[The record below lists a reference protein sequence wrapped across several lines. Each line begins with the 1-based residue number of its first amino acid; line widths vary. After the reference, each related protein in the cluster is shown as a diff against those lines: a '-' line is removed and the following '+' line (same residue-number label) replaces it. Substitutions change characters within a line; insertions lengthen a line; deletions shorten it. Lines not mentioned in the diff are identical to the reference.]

1 MRRPSSTAGTSTAIR
16 RLAAIGVA
24 ATLAFTVAACGSDGD
39 SDVAESGDATTT
51 TAAGGTTDATLGE
64 QTITVFAASSLT
76 DAFTEIGADF
86 EAANPGT
93 TVEFNFGA
101 SSDLVESITGGD
113 ALGTADVFASAD
125 ENNMAKLTDAGDAD
139 DEPDVF
145 ARNQAE
151 IAVPAGNPGDV
162 TGLEDFENEDLFLGV
177 CAPDV
182 PCGAYA
188 QEIFDNAG
196 VTPSIDTE
204 EAKVTDV
211 VAKVAAGEL
220 DAGIVYV
227 TDVLAND
234 DEVDGVAIP
243 ADVNVDAAYP
253 IATVAEGP
261 SPDGADA
268 FVGYV
273 LSDEGQQVLAD
284 FGFLPPT

>member
-1 MRRPSSTAGTSTAIR
+1 MTGSPTLPR
-16 RLAAIGVA
+16 RLGALGLALA
-24 ATLAFTVAACGSDGD
+24 LALTLVACGSDGD
-39 SDVAESGDATTT
+39 SDVAESGDASSSTTE
-51 TAAGGTTDATLGE
+51 AGATTDSTLAE

-76 DAFTEIGADF
+76 DAFTEIGAGF

-93 TVEFNFGA
+93 TVEFNFGS

-125 ENNMAKLTDAGDAD
+125 ENNMDKLVDAEDNAA
-139 DEPDVF
+139 EPQVF
-145 ARNQAE
+145 TRNQAE
-151 IAVPAGNPGDV
+151 IAVPAGNPAGV
-162 TGLEDFENEDLFLGV
+162 TGLEDFADEDLFLGV
-177 CAPDV
+177 CAPDA

-211 VAKVAAGEL
+211 VAKVASGEL

-234 DEVDGVAIP
+234 DEVDGVEIP
-243 ADVNVDAAYP
+243 ADVNVDAVYP
-253 IATVAEGP
+253 IATVA
-261 SPDGADA
+261 
-268 FVGYV
+268 
-273 LSDEGQQVLAD
+273 
-284 FGFLPPT
+284 

>member
-1 MRRPSSTAGTSTAIR
+1 MARRTPVR
-16 RLAAIGVA
+16 RLAALGLVA
-24 ATLAFTVAACGSDGD
+24 ALALTLVACGSDGD
-39 SDVAESGDATTT
+39 SDVAESGDASTTT
-51 TAAGGTTDATLGE
+51 TATASDA
-64 QTITVFAASSLT
+64 QTVTVFAASSLT
-76 DAFTEIGADF
+76 DAFTEIGEGF

-93 TVEFNFGA
+93 TVEFSFGS
-101 SSDLVESITGGD
+101 SSDLVDSITSGE

-125 ENNMAKLTDAGDAD
+125 QENMDELVDAD
-139 DEPDVF
+139 DNADDPQVF

-177 CAPDV
+177 CAPDA

-188 QEIFDNAG
+188 QQIFDNAG

-211 VAKVAAGEL
+211 VAKVASGDL

-227 TDVLAND
+227 TDVIAND
-234 DEVDGVAIP
+234 DDVDGVEIP
-243 ADVNVDAAYP
+243 AEFNVDAVYP

-261 SPDGADA
+261 TPDGATA
-268 FVGYV
+268 FVAHV
-273 LSDEGQQVLAD
+273 RSDEGQQVLAD
-284 FGFLPPT
+284 FGFLPPS

>member
-1 MRRPSSTAGTSTAIR
+1 MTRR
-16 RLAAIGVA
+16 RLLGLVVA
-24 ATLAFTVAACGSDGD
+24 GALALPLASCGSDGGGT
-39 SDVAESGDATTT
+39 EE
-51 TAAGGTTDATLGE
+51 AGGGTR
-64 QTITVFAASSLT
+64 TITVFAASSLT

-93 TVEFNFGA
+93 TVEFNFGS
-101 SSDLVESITGGD
+101 SSDLVASITSGD
-113 ALGTADVFASAD
+113 GLGTADVFASAD
-125 ENNMAKLTDAGDAD
+125 EDNMDELVEAD
-139 DEPDVF
+139 DNAADPEVF

-162 TGLEDFENEDLFLGV
+162 TGLEDFADEDLYLGV
-177 CAPDV
+177 CAPDA

-188 QEIFDNAG
+188 QQIFDHAG

-211 VAKVAAGEL
+211 VAKVASGEL

-234 DEVDGVAIP
+234 DEVDGVEIP
-243 ADVNVDAAYP
+243 ADVNVDATYP
-253 IATVAEGP
+253 IATVAEAP

-268 FVGYV
+268 FVAYV
-273 LSDEGQQVLAD
+273 LSDEGQQVLSR
-284 FGFLPPT
+284 FGFLLPT

>member
-1 MRRPSSTAGTSTAIR
+1 MRQRPSSTAIL

-24 ATLAFTVAACGSDGD
+24 VALALAVASCGSNGD
-39 SDVAESGDATTT
+39 SDVAESGDAAST
-51 TAAGGTTDATLGE
+51 TAAGATDDTLAE
-64 QTITVFAASSLT
+64 QTITVFAAASLT
-76 DAFTEIGADF
+76 DAFTEIGTDF

-125 ENNMAKLTDAGDAD
+125 ENNMDDLVDAGDNAAD
-139 DEPDVF
+139 PGVF

-151 IAVPAGNPGDV
+151 IAVPAGNPADV
-162 TGLEDFENEDLFLGV
+162 TGLEDLEDADLFVGV

-188 QEIFDNAG
+188 QEIFANAG

-211 VAKVAAGEL
+211 VAKVASGEL
-220 DAGIVYV
+220 DAGVVYV
-227 TDVLAND
+227 TDVLANED
-234 DEVDGVAIP
+234 DVDGIEIP
-243 ADVNVDAAYP
+243 ADVNVDAVYP
-253 IATVAEGP
+253 IATVAEAP

-268 FVGYV
+268 FMSYV
-273 LSDEGQQVLAD
+273 LSDEGQRVLAD
-284 FGFLPPT
+284 FGFLPPS

>member
-1 MRRPSSTAGTSTAIR
+1 MR
-16 RLAAIGVA
+16 RLAAVGLA
-24 ATLAFTVAACGSDGD
+24 AALALTLVACGSDSD
-39 SDVAESGDATTT
+39 SDVAESGDAATTT
-51 TAAGGTTDATLGE
+51 TAGAEA

-93 TVEFNFGA
+93 TVEFSFGA
-101 SSDLVESITGGD
+101 SSDLVESITSGE

-125 ENNMAKLTDAGDAD
+125 ENNMAKLVDAEDNAD
-139 DEPDVF
+139 DPQVF

-151 IAVPAGNPGDV
+151 IAVPAGNPGGV
-162 TGLEDFENEDLFLGV
+162 TRIEDFANEELFLGV

-211 VAKVAAGEL
+211 AAKVASGDL

-234 DEVDGVAIP
+234 DEVDGVEIP
-243 ADVNVDAAYP
+243 AEFNVDAIYP
-253 IATVAEGP
+253 IATVAEAP
-261 SPDGADA
+261 AADGASA
-268 FVGYV
+268 FVEYV
-273 LSDEGQQVLAD
+273 LSDDGQQVLAD
-284 FGFLPPT
+284 FGFLPPS

>member
-1 MRRPSSTAGTSTAIR
+1 MSRAGTTATR
-16 RLAAIGVA
+16 RLGAVALAAA
-24 ATLAFTVAACGSDGD
+24 LALAVAACGSDD
-39 SDVAESGDATTT
+39 SGDVTETGDAGTTT
-51 TAAGGTTDATLGE
+51 VTD

-86 EAANPGT
+86 EASNPGT
-93 TVEFNFGA
+93 TVEFSFGA
-101 SSDLVESITGGD
+101 SSDLVASITGGE

-125 ENNMAKLTDAGDAD
+125 ENNMDKLVDAGDNAA
-139 DEPDVF
+139 EPEVF

-151 IAVPAGNPGDV
+151 IAVPVGNPGDV
-162 TGLEDFENEDLFLGV
+162 TGLEDFADEDLFVGV

-211 VAKVAAGEL
+211 VAKVASGEL

-243 ADVNVDAAYP
+243 SAANVDAVYP
-253 IATVAEGP
+253 IVTVADAP

-268 FVGYV
+268 FVAFV
-273 LSDEGQQVLAD
+273 LSDAGQQVLAD